1 MKKIFISYASENL
14 EFAEKLYLQ
23 LRAIPNIEPWF
34 DKESL
39 LPGELWNLAIKK
51 AIRDSDYFII
61 LLSKNST
68 TKKGFVQKELREA
81 FDVLD
86 ECPESNIFLL
96 PIRIEDCEIHFEKL
110 KAIQY
115 IDFFPTWSNGIKKV
129 LKVINPDIHKTMIPQ
144 WLVGKWEGQ
153 WFWREKKREAE
164 LMIGNEIAN
173 QSYMIIKYHKK
184 GVLSVVEQKVE
195 VILDDDDDITL
206 IGTDSKFIK
215 IGKAKRWFED
225 VFQLKIDENRRSI
238 TGFKIDRRNHRVD
251 VKFYKSSY
259 PDKIQ
264 ESKEENSDANK
275 TLQELQVL
283 FLQYAA
289 KFDNWISTE
298 AMLKETNTHTSTL
311 ILINQ
316 CFEILK
322 EKAYIEVHEQ
332 HRSGS
337 APKYDMLKIT
347 GKGLI
352 NVHKI

>member
-1 MKKIFISYASENL
+1 MNKIFISYASENL

-39 LPGELWNLAIKK
+39 LPGEQWKLAIKK

-86 ECPESNIFLL
+86 EFTESNIFLL

-129 LKVINPDIHKTMIPQ
+129 LKVINPDIHKTIIPQ

-164 LMIGNEIAN
+164 LVIGNEITN
-173 QSYMIIKYHKK
+173 QSYMTIKYHKK

-195 VILDDDDDITL
+195 VILDGDNITL

-215 IGKAKRWFED
+215 RGNAKRWFED
-225 VFQLKIDENRRSI
+225 VFQLKIDDNRRYI
-238 TGFKIDRRNHRVD
+238 NGFKIDRRNHSVD
-251 VKFYKSSY
+251 VKFNKSKYSEE
-259 PDKIQ
+259 IQ
-264 ESKEENSDANK
+264 ESKEENYNADN
-275 TLQELQVL
+275 TLKELQIL

-289 KFDNWISTE
+289 KFDNWIPTD
-298 AMLKETNTHTSTL
+298 AMLKETNTYNTPL

-322 EKAYIEVHEQ
+322 EKAYIKVHEQ

-337 APKYDMLKIT
+337 DPKYDMLKIT